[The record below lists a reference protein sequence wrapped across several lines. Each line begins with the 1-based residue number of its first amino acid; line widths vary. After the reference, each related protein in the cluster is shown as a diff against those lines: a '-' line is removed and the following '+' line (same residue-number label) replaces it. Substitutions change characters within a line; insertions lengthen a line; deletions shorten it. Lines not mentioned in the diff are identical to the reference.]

1 MGVKFWAGM
10 GVGWVVKIDC
20 DRAEVMVGGV
30 AVEGVVWVG
39 CVRYPVCYGEMGCS
53 RVKVSNVCVGL
64 GLFVLRGMG

>member
-39 CVRYPVCYGEMGCS
+39 CVRYPVWVMVRWDVAES
-53 RVKVSNVCVGL
+53 R
-64 GLFVLRGMG
+64 